1 MANETELIP
10 ETIVTQPEQIEPVEA
25 AVVAAPVAAAPTGTG
40 ERKPFGGR
48 GSSGNRDRRGAPGG
62 NRGPRRGGN
71 DRERSEFSEKLI
83 GIRRVA
89 RVMAGGRRFN
99 FSVAIVLGD
108 KKGRVG
114 VGMGKAA
121 DTQLAI
127 EKAKRDA
134 KRSMITLDLT
144 KNRSIKHNVEAK
156 YCASVIGIR
165 PSPGRGLVAG
175 SSVRTVL
182 ELAGVS
188 DVTAKL
194 LSRSKNSVNN
204 ARAAIEALKS
214 TAKGTASKNQ

>member
-1 MANETELIP
+1 MNRMATEKTT
-10 ETIVTQPEQIEPVEA
+10 EEVK
-25 AVVAAPVAAAPTGTG
+25 AVAPVAAPHTDH
-40 ERKPFGGR
+40 RDSR
-48 GSSGNRDRRGAPGG
+48 GPRGGG
-62 NRGPRRGGN
+62 NRGGGRGPRGGRD
-71 DRERSEFSEKLI
+71 DRARSEYAQKLI

-108 KKGRVG
+108 KKGMVG
-114 VGMGKAA
+114 VGLGKAA
-121 DTQLAI
+121 DTALAI
-127 EKAKRDA
+127 EKATRDA
-134 KRSMITLDLT
+134 KSNMIKVTLT
-144 KNRSIKHNVEAK
+144 KNRSIKHNVSSK
-156 YCASVIGIR
+156 YCASSVEVR

-204 ARAAIEALKS
+204 ARAAVEALRQL
-214 TAKGTASKNQ
+214 AK

>member
-1 MANETELIP
+1 MTAEIIP
-10 ETIVTQPEQIEPVEA
+10 TAVIADEHAA
-25 AVVAAPVAAAPTGTG
+25 AVVAAIPAAAVGD
-40 ERKPFGGR
+40 RKPFTGR
-48 GSSGNRDRRGAPGG
+48 STGNRDRRGPGG
-62 NRGPRRGGN
+62 PGGSRGPRRGGN
-71 DRERSEFSEKLI
+71 DRERSEFAQKLI

-99 FSVAIVLGD
+99 FSVAIVIGD

-127 EKAKRDA
+127 EKATRDA
-134 KRSMITLDLT
+134 KRSMITLELT

-204 ARAAIEALKS
+204 ARAAIDALRQV
-214 TAKGTASKNQ
+214 AISK

>member
-1 MANETELIP
+1 MPNETELIP
-10 ETIVTQPEQIEPVEA
+10 TEVIADEPVA
-25 AVVAAPVAAAPTGTG
+25 AVAAPAAL
-40 ERKPFGGR
+40 ERKPFAGR
-48 GSSGNRDRRGAPGG
+48 GNRDRRGGPGG

-71 DRERSEFSEKLI
+71 DRERSEFAQKLI

-127 EKAKRDA
+127 EKATRDA
-134 KRSMITLDLT
+134 KRSMISLDLT

-204 ARAAIEALKS
+204 ARAAIEALKKV
-214 TAKGTASKNQ
+214 AKNK

>member
-1 MANETELIP
+1 MATETEIIP
-10 ETIVTQPEQIEPVEA
+10 TEAIAPE
-25 AVVAAPVAAAPTGTG
+25 AVATVAPAAAAGPLG

-48 GSSGNRDRRGAPGG
+48 GAGNRDRRGAPGG

-71 DRERSEFSEKLI
+71 DRERSEFAQKLI

-99 FSVAIVLGD
+99 FSVAIVIGD

-127 EKAKRDA
+127 EKATRDA

-144 KNRSIKHNVEAK
+144 KNRSIRHNVEAK
-156 YCASVIGIR
+156 FCASVIGIR

-204 ARAAIEALKS
+204 ARAAIDALKKA
-214 TAKGTASKNQ
+214 AKNK

>member
-1 MANETELIP
+1 MPNETDTT
-10 ETIVTQPEQIEPVEA
+10 ETIITDQPAEA
-25 AVVAAPVAAAPTGTG
+25 AVVAVPAASTG

-48 GSSGNRDRRGAPGG
+48 SSGGNRDRRGAPGG

-134 KRSMITLDLT
+134 KRKMITLNLT

-156 YCASVIGIR
+156 YCASVISIR

-175 SSVRTVL
+175 SSVRNVL

-188 DVTAKL
+188 DVTAKV

-214 TAKGTASKNQ
+214 TSKGTASKNI

>member
-1 MANETELIP
+1 MTTD
-10 ETIVTQPEQIEPVEA
+10 ETIITTEEVA
-25 AVVAAPVAAAPTGTG
+25 AETVVAPAATETRAPAQRGAYRGARGQQG
-40 ERKPFGGR
+40 GGR
-48 GSSGNRDRRGAPGG
+48 GGQRGGGDRRG
-62 NRGPRRGGN
+62 GPRGG
-71 DRERSEFSEKLI
+71 DERRSEFSQKLI

-114 VGMGKAA
+114 VGLGKAA
-121 DTQLAI
+121 DTALAI
-127 EKAKRDA
+127 EKATRSA
-134 KRSMITLDLT
+134 KRQMIQLNLT

-156 YCASVIGIR
+156 FCASVIQIR
-165 PSPGRGLVAG
+165 PSAGRGLVAG

-194 LSRSKNSVNN
+194 MSRSKNPINN
-204 ARAAIEALKS
+204 ARAAIKALKS
-214 TAKGTASKNQ
+214 IAK

>member
-1 MANETELIP
+1 MMADEQVNTENTAVET
-10 ETIVTQPEQIEPVEA
+10 TTEA
-25 AVVAAPVAAAPTGTG
+25 AVEPQAAAPAPRQSG
-40 ERKPFGGR
+40 PGGR
-48 GSSGNRDRRGAPGG
+48 DNRDRRGGG
-62 NRGPRRGGN
+62 RGRGGDRRGGPR
-71 DRERSEFSEKLI
+71 DERRSEFAQKMI

-99 FSVAIVLGD
+99 FSAALVLGD

-114 VGMGKAA
+114 VGIGKAA

-127 EKAKRDA
+127 EKATRAA
-134 KRSMITLDLT
+134 KRNMINLNLT
-144 KNRSIKHNVEAK
+144 KTRSIRHNVEAK
-156 YCASVIGIR
+156 YCASVVEIR

-182 ELAGVS
+182 ELAGIS

-194 LSRSKNSVNN
+194 LSRSKNPINN

-214 TAKGTASKNQ
+214 VSK

>member
-1 MANETELIP
+1 MPNETEIIP
-10 ETIVTQPEQIEPVEA
+10 TEVIADGEVAT
-25 AVVAAPVAAAPTGTG
+25 VVAPVAA
-40 ERKPFGGR
+40 ERKPFAGR
-48 GSSGNRDRRGAPGG
+48 GNRDRRGGPGG
-62 NRGPRRGGN
+62 SRGPRRGGN
-71 DRERSEFSEKLI
+71 DRERSEFAQKLI

-127 EKAKRDA
+127 EKATRDA

-204 ARAAIEALKS
+204 ARAAIEALKKV
-214 TAKGTASKNQ
+214 AKNK

>member
-1 MANETELIP
+1 MPNETEIIP
-10 ETIVTQPEQIEPVEA
+10 EVIADEHVA
-25 AVVAAPVAAAPTGTG
+25 DVVAAPVVV
-40 ERKPFGGR
+40 ERKPFAGR
-48 GSSGNRDRRGAPGG
+48 GNRDRRGGPGG

-71 DRERSEFSEKLI
+71 DRERSEFAQKLI

-127 EKAKRDA
+127 EKATRDA

-204 ARAAIEALKS
+204 ARAAIEALKKV
-214 TAKGTASKNQ
+214 AKNK

>member
-1 MANETELIP
+1 M
-10 ETIVTQPEQIEPVEA
+10 
-25 AVVAAPVAAAPTGTG
+25 
-40 ERKPFGGR
+40 
-48 GSSGNRDRRGAPGG
+48 
-62 NRGPRRGGN
+62 
-71 DRERSEFSEKLI
+71 I

-99 FSVAIVLGD
+99 FSAAIVLGD

-114 VGMGKAA
+114 VGIGKAA

-127 EKAKRDA
+127 EKATRAA
-134 KRSMITLDLT
+134 KRAMITINLT
-144 KNRSIKHNVEAK
+144 KNRSIAHDISAK
-156 YCASVIGIR
+156 YCASVVGVR

-194 LSRSKNSVNN
+194 LSRSKNPINN
-204 ARAAIEALKS
+204 ARAAVEALKS
-214 TAKGTASKNQ
+214 LSAKK

>member
-1 MANETELIP
+1 M
-10 ETIVTQPEQIEPVEA
+10 
-25 AVVAAPVAAAPTGTG
+25 
-40 ERKPFGGR
+40 
-48 GSSGNRDRRGAPGG
+48 
-62 NRGPRRGGN
+62 
-71 DRERSEFSEKLI
+71 I

-99 FSVAIVLGD
+99 FSAALVIGD

-114 VGMGKAA
+114 VGLGKAA

-127 EKAKRDA
+127 EKATRSA
-134 KRSMITLDLT
+134 KKHMITLTLT
-144 KNRSIKHNVEAK
+144 KNRSISRNVESK
-156 YCASVIGIR
+156 YCASVVEIR

-194 LSRSKNSVNN
+194 LSRSKNPVNN
-204 ARAAIEALKS
+204 ARAAIEALKQIS
-214 TAKGTASKNQ
+214 IQK